1 MAEAAAS
8 DTASNS
14 SSLSVSPELV
24 DTLIAHGK
32 QVAFAVLIL
41 IAGWMISRWLGAF
54 AASRIATVT
63 KGDLTI
69 PAIFGKIVRIAGL
82 VLTIIVVLGQF
93 GVQTTS
99 LVALIGAAGLTIG
112 LALQGTLSNVAAG
125 VMLLIFRP
133 FKVGDVIDTD
143 GVVGKVLDIG
153 LFITELNTPDNIR
166 VILPNSRIW
175 GNQIK
180 NIVANPTRRLDL
192 VFSISYG
199 DDMEK
204 AKGIVREVLAG
215 EKRILADPAPMIV
228 VGQFGDSSVDLFIR
242 PWVNTAEYWDVR
254 FALLQGIKQAFDEKG
269 ITIPFPQRDVHLHQA
284 S

>member
-1 MAEAAAS
+1 MAEPTAATETTS
-8 DTASNS
+8 TTSP
-14 SSLSVSPELV
+14 LLSPELI
-24 DTLIAHGK
+24 DTLIVHGK
-32 QVAFAVLIL
+32 QIAFAVLIL
-41 IAGWMISRWLGAF
+41 IIGWMVSRWLGAF
-54 AASRIATVT
+54 AAARIATVT
-63 KGDLTI
+63 KGDQTI
-69 PAIFGKIVRIAGL
+69 PNIFGKIVRIAGL
-82 VLTIIVVLGQF
+82 VLTVIVVLGQF

-112 LALQGTLSNVAAG
+112 LALQGTLSNVASG

-204 AKGIVREVLAG
+204 AKSVVREVLAG
-215 EKRILADPAPMIV
+215 EKRILPEPAPMIV

-254 FALLQGIKQAFDEKG
+254 FALLQGIKQAFDQQG